1 MSLPSTLQGFCKG
14 DLGMCMATGFPDL
27 SKWMSVDVRRKVIRS
42 SPFQAS
48 LLAKLSDGDLGA
60 YETSLCQELPAQ
72 QNSVRLQR
80 LPFFSVDRTMEKL
93 NQWPTE
99 VSKQI
104 LQPIT
109 LQAKCWCAAFEIGIQ
124 ATPRN
129 GSMWDAMQCLTH
141 LLHSHGGLGLSFIGL
156 IMFVMVSFIQVV
168 IEPLLCGRYSS
179 RLRGINSE

>member
-1 MSLPSTLQGFCKG
+1 MLPPNHPSGKG
-14 DLGMCMATGFPDL
+14 RAHEPSFSVAGVLPRRSGHVYGRWLPDL
-27 SKWMSVDVRRKVIRS
+27 SKWTSVDVRRKVIRS

-60 YETSLCQELPAQ
+60 YETGLCQELPAQ
-72 QNSVRLQR
+72 QNSVRLLR
-80 LPFFSVDRTMEKL
+80 LPFFSVHRTMEKL

-129 GSMWDAMQCLTH
+129 GSVCDAMQSLTPPVTLPWRPGP
-141 LLHSHGGLGLSFIGL
+141 LLHRAHYACNGFIH
-156 IMFVMVSFIQVV
+156 
-168 IEPLLCGRYSS
+168 SS
-179 RLRGINSE
+179 SY